1 MGRASDYGHG
11 LYKQLEEVMARLDC
25 VEKTSSREINH
36 LNDRIGLLEKENA
49 DLKKENL
56 LLLNDN
62 ARLKSIINNNSSNT
76 SLPPSTDQKGG
87 KAANTYN
94 GRNKTRRKA
103 GGQKGHKGKTLTKSY
118 VQKKIESGEFRHDI
132 HNIGN
137 PSHKKYITKYVL
149 DLDVMPVIKEIRIYA
164 NKNGHFP
171 FHQNT
176 KVM

>member
-1 MGRASDYGHG
+1 MT
-11 LYKQLEEVMARLDC
+11 RLDNM
-25 VEKTSSREINH
+25 EK
-36 LNDRIGLLEKENA
+36 
-49 DLKKENL
+49 DLKAEKQEHKEDVDR
-56 LLLNDN
+56 LNKKIDSLTQENQVLKDDN